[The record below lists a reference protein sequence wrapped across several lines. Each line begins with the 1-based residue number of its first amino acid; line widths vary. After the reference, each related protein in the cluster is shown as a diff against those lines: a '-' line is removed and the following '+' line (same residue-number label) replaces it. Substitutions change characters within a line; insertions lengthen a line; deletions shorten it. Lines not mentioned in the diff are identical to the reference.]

1 MPSHWRRFVSWL
13 VDGLAESACG
23 LYGTPAVDVTWPA
36 PEVLRCGNPSLT
48 STAQT
53 RVRWRAGIGDEC
65 QAFLAGRYYEIVG
78 RRETAPDWV
87 WLNAVAHTDR
97 SQLERLAR
105 WSGRSNRCLAALSYL
120 AVEVLAA
127 CNHEHLPLD
136 RAQRAVL
143 MPFESDLLARAQA
156 SGDLTRLVA
165 AIRSRLELAARTPG
179 P

>member
-1 MPSHWRRFVSWL
+1 MRSHWRRFVSWL
-13 VDGLAESACG
+13 IDGLAESACG
-23 LYGTPAVDVTWPA
+23 LCGTPAVDLIWPA
-36 PEVLRCGNPSLT
+36 PDVLRYGNPNLT
-48 STAQT
+48 STTQT
-53 RVRWRAGIGDEC
+53 RIRWRAGIGDEC
-65 QAFLAGRYYEIVG
+65 QAFLAGRYYQIVG

-87 WLNAVAHTDR
+87 WLNVVAHADR
-97 SQLERLAR
+97 SRLERLGR
-105 WSGRSNRCLAALSYL
+105 QSGHSNRRLAALSYL

-127 CNHEHLPLD
+127 CDHEHLPLD

-156 SGDLTRLVA
+156 SGDLARLVA